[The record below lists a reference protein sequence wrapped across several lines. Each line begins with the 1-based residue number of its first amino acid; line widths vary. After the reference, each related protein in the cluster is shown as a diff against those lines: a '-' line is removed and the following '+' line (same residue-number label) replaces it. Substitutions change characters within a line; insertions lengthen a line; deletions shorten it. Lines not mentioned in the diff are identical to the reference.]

1 MGTKEDIP
9 FDVGDRVHPLVMEQ
23 GAGRYESG
31 AVEEDV
37 EGTRQPVKKRTTF
50 SSTAETLK
58 WARGIWGE
66 ERVGISSWWQSTGK
80 FGGVRKDLLGF
91 IDCVVLDGQ
100 PGVLALQACGA
111 DVGAHQRKMEGRYLS
126 DGRGNG
132 AAKKEKEA
140 AQIAARVR
148 AWLLAGNRLLIVAW
162 RPIWVQK
169 SKTHKVKKMTP
180 RFIEGVLTPHPP
192 GLTLGASDRELEWVE
207 HDQWPL
213 RAEEGR

>member
-1 MGTKEDIP
+1 MTDWSKERTSADEYREVIEKIP
-9 FDVGDRVHPLVMEQ
+9 PQ
-23 GAGRYESG
+23 K
-31 AVEEDV
+31 
-37 EGTRQPVKKRTTF
+37 KKRATF

-58 WARGIWGE
+58 WARGLWGE

-91 IDCVVLDGQ
+91 IDCVVLDGE
-100 PGVLALQACGA
+100 PGVLALQACGV
-111 DVGAHQRKMEGRYLS
+111 DVAAHQRKMEGQYARTSLTAAL
-126 DGRGNG
+126 RLG
-132 AAKKEKEA
+132 AKAVDKEA
-140 AQIAARVR
+140 KAAREAALIAARVR

-162 RPIWVQK
+162 RPKWQDTGPRTK
-169 SKTHKVKKMTP
+169 MKKMTP

-207 HDQWPL
+207 HDQWPP